1 MNKSIK
7 VLILIIILNLCFI
20 TGCASSNKDY
30 NAIKIFDKVE
40 PNSLFVE
47 DFKED
52 FINSKFYNESYKE
65 MVVECVVSEELFS
78 LTNIGLFNVIT
89 DSFDLFIWHNG
100 EIYNF
105 NSFPF
110 HTNNRVI
117 EFSNFALGDLNN
129 DNYDEFYFAYYY
141 GTPEEVEDKIS
152 FSYVF
157 CYDLKSNKFI
167 ESTTNYDSYLFFK
180 ANGKSLYVVESSK
193 SELTEDYKLFFEI
206 VPNLKKF
213 EILKNEF
220 TVKTTLYSANVYIEN
235 DYVDFP
241 VFFDDFC
248 GLYFNVRV
256 EMTYLGE
263 TFSYVNGDTYLAG
276 ATASFNNGDF
286 TIEQEPIAAG
296 DAITKFTIFTN
307 QVIDRTYY
315 CYDNISNEIKL
326 GTYDIT
332 ISYKGVST
340 KVEDVIRFYY

>member
-7 VLILIIILNLCFI
+7 ALFLIIILNLCFI
-20 TGCASSNKDY
+20 TGCVNSSKDY
-30 NAIKIFDKVE
+30 NLVKIFDKVE
-40 PNSLFVE
+40 PNNLLVDE
-47 DFKED
+47 FKED
-52 FINSKFYNESYKE
+52 FINSNFYNESYKDME
-65 MVVECVVSEELFS
+65 VECVVSEELYS
-78 LTNIGLFNVIT
+78 LTDIGLFNVIT
-89 DSFDLFIWHNG
+89 DSYSLFIWHNG

-105 NSFPF
+105 NSFPY

-117 EFSNFALGDLNN
+117 EFSNFAVGDLNN
-129 DNYDEFYFAYYY
+129 DNYNEFYFAYYY
-141 GTPEEVEDKIS
+141 GTPEDAEDKIS
-152 FSYVF
+152 FSYVY

-180 ANGKSLYVVESSK
+180 ANGKSLYVIESSK
-193 SELTEDYKLFFEI
+193 NQLTEDYKLFFEI
-206 VPNLKKF
+206 VPNFKKF

-220 TVKTTLYSANVYIEN
+220 SVKTTLYSANVYIEN

-241 VFFDDFC
+241 VFFDNFC

-276 ATASFNNGDF
+276 ATASFSNGDYI
-286 TIEQEPIAAG
+286 IEMEPIAAG
-296 DAITKFTIFTN
+296 DAITEFTIFTN

-315 CYDNISNEIKL
+315 FYDSISNEIKL
-326 GTYDIT
+326 GSYDVT

-340 KVEDVIRFYY
+340 KVEDVISFYY